1 MGADS
6 TSPSVGIVVV
16 SHSTE
21 VAEATAALV
30 RQLANL
36 PDDGPR
42 LVAAGG
48 LSDGSVGTDAVR
60 IADAMAHADAGAGV
74 VVLADL
80 GSAVLS
86 AATAIDELLPP
97 EQAGRVVISRGPLVE
112 GTFVAAVQA
121 SAGDDLDGVRAAADD
136 AAAMDKLGDRG

>member
-1 MGADS
+1 M
-6 TSPSVGIVVV
+6 TEPIPPPVGIVVV
-16 SHSTE
+16 SHSAE
-21 VAEATAALV
+21 VADATVRLV
-30 RQLANL
+30 AQLANL
-36 PDDGPR
+36 ADDGPR

-60 IADAMAHADAGAGV
+60 IADAMARADAGSGV

-86 AATAIDELLPP
+86 AATAIDELLDPD
-97 EQAGRVVISRGPLVE
+97 QAARVVISRGPIVE

-121 SAGDDLDGVRAAADD
+121 SAGDALDGVRAAADE
-136 AAAMDKLGDRG
+136 AASMDKLGDRA

>member
-1 MGADS
+1 VTEETA
-6 TSPSVGIVVV
+6 PPVGIVVV
-16 SHSTE
+16 SHSGE
-21 VAEATAALV
+21 VADATVRLV

-36 PDDGPR
+36 ADDGPG

-48 LSDGSVGTDAVR
+48 LEDASLGTDALR
-60 IADAMAHADAGAGV
+60 IADAIEHADAGSGV

-86 AATAIDELLPP
+86 AATAIEELLPP
-97 EQAGRVVISRGPLVE
+97 DVAARTVISRGPLVE
-112 GTFVAAVQA
+112 GAFVAAVQA
-121 SAGDDLDGVRAAADD
+121 SAGDALDGVRAAADD